1 MGTKKQQAK
10 EASTLHLINNDMPR
24 FANTRRQSRECTL
37 HMLYAFD
44 NCSMDEKA
52 VFECFDPLL
61 PVEIPYREFAV
72 TIFRGVCENQKEI
85 DSLIEKYADNWE
97 ISRMTVIDRN
107 IIRLAAYE
115 ILYMPKTPISVIIDE
130 AVEISKAYSNKD
142 SSKFVNGILD
152 KLKNE
157 RKAK

>member
-1 MGTKKQQAK
+1 MGTRKQQAK
-10 EASTLHLINNDMPR
+10 ETSTLHLINNDMPR

-130 AVEISKAYSNKD
+130 AKMKEKPSKY
-142 SSKFVNGILD
+142 I
-152 KLKNE
+152 
-157 RKAK
+157 

>member
-1 MGTKKQQAK
+1 MG
-10 EASTLHLINNDMPR
+10 
-24 FANTRRQSRECTL
+24 TRRQSRECTL
-37 HMLYAFD
+37 QMLYAFD
-44 NCSMDEKA
+44 NCSMDEKSI
-52 VFECFDPLL
+52 FECFDTLL

-72 TIFRGVCENQKEI
+72 TIFRGVCNNQKEI

-107 IIRLAAYE
+107 IMRLAAYE

>member
-1 MGTKKQQAK
+1 
-10 EASTLHLINNDMPR
+10 
-24 FANTRRQSRECTL
+24 
-37 HMLYAFD
+37 
-44 NCSMDEKA
+44 
-52 VFECFDPLL
+52 
-61 PVEIPYREFAV
+61 
-72 TIFRGVCENQKEI
+72 
-85 DSLIEKYADNWE
+85 
-97 ISRMTVIDRN
+97 MTVIDRN

-157 RKAK
+157 RKTK

>member
-1 MGTKKQQAK
+1 MGTRKQQAK
-10 EASTLHLINNDMPR
+10 ETSTLHLINNDMPR

-61 PVEIPYREFAV
+61 PIEIPYREFAV

>member
-157 RKAK
+157 RKTK